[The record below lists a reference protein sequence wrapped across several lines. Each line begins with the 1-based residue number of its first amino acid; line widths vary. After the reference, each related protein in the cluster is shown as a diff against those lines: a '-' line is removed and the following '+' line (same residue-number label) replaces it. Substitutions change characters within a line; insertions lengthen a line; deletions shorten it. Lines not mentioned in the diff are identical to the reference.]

1 MTNIE
6 SIKVDIG
13 KEIIKLELGTKDT
26 KELQKLY
33 NWYSKCFY
41 FRDRRLNPGNYCVD
55 GSHTNSH
62 ETGGVNA
69 ETIYYSGVAAGIYN
83 YALDSGVKL
92 KFWKLYSAHKTKT
105 RWTSREL
112 K

>member
-69 ETIYYSGVAAGIYN
+69 ETIYYS
-83 YALDSGVKL
+83 DKL